1 MPVDSSGFVASHRVD
16 AGGNCQV
23 WAGHLSDGTPAFLK
37 KFVESRSWNQEQQA
51 LLNWLPRCPS
61 ALANLPRL
69 LDQDPGDRTLL
80 ISAVAGVSIEKAP
93 LAAGQLE
100 QVMQQAG
107 KWLSALHQL
116 DPQDTDDLS
125 LSDSLPLRL
134 ESWIENHGNSLSENE
149 IQKAR
154 KLVGDGSLF
163 KSTTRACCHNDYQ
176 PRNWLWD
183 GDRIGIIDFEHAHP
197 NHPAFDWVRLETG
210 IWQKAPELRER
221 FIEGYGEETDWSD
234 GAVLD
239 AICAIYAVGCIV
251 WGSRHQEAAIVANGR
266 RILD

>member
-1 MPVDSSGFVASHRVD
+1 MPLESSNFVASHRVD

-37 KFVESRSWNQEQQA
+37 QFSESRSWKQEQQA
-51 LLNWLPRCPS
+51 LLHWLPR
-61 ALANLPRL
+61 LAPDLAHLPRL
-69 LDQDPGDRTLL
+69 LDQDPHDKSLL
-80 ISAVAGVSIEKAP
+80 ISAVPGVPIEKSP

-100 QVMQQAG
+100 KVMQQAG
-107 KWLSALHQL
+107 HWLAALHRL
-116 DPQDTDDLS
+116 DFQDTDELS

-134 ESWIENHGNSLSENE
+134 ESWIENHGNSLTENE
-149 IQKAR
+149 IAISRQR
-154 KLVGDGSLF
+154 VGDGSIF
-163 KSTTRACCHNDYQ
+163 KSTPRVPCHNDFQ

-183 GDRIGIIDFEHAHP
+183 GLQVGIIDFEHANA

-210 IWQKAPELRER
+210 IWQKAPELRDR
-221 FIEGYGEETDWSD
+221 FIEGYGEEPLWSD
-234 GAVLD
+234 GDVLT

-251 WGSRHQEAAIVANGR
+251 WGARHGEAAIVANGR